1 MTIARQ
7 LLVLAC
13 LQAKPSVGRHRSV
26 STQLQQQALVG
37 TLPENQ
43 EEEARLLQLEERQRG
58 QQVQGVANARRGER
72 SYPYNAA
79 SGTAGAESLAQIAAR
94 SASGTAW
101 DERFVIASSETG
113 GQVVYI
119 PLGKHNPLLPAHP
132 LVESALQKPLA
143 VAVDGLNAL
152 LYVADSVA
160 RKVFRFRLAAR
171 DVDGEAKLSASADG
185 FVAENVEAV
194 GVAVDSAGGVY
205 FVDGGEG
212 KIYKADPLHVTNPI
226 LLYDGGKLSE
236 LNGPGQLY
244 VDNFHVYWANQ
255 SGGLAAGTIVRAP
268 IRRPDFRDEAGVKP
282 PGLKVLTS
290 SYDSAR
296 SVCAA
301 GDTVFFT
308 TGDGNN
314 AVYRFAG
321 ALSDHAKS
329 EKTLLFKLHG
339 GAGVG
344 VFVSP
349 KYDKEIVPQGARTG
363 GALGD
368 FLSAAFAFAM
378 ASAVAG
384 MAANV

>member
-1 MTIARQ
+1 MQ
-7 LLVLAC
+7 
-13 LQAKPSVGRHRSV
+13 
-26 STQLQQQALVG
+26 
-37 TLPENQ
+37 
-43 EEEARLLQLEERQRG
+43 RL
-58 QQVQGVANARRGER
+58 
-72 SYPYNAA
+72 
-79 SGTAGAESLAQIAAR
+79 R
-94 SASGTAW
+94 SA
-101 DERFVIASSETG
+101 F
-113 GQVVYI
+113 
-119 PLGKHNPLLPAHP
+119 K
-132 LVESALQKPLA
+132 KM
-143 VAVDGLNAL
+143 
-152 LYVADSVA
+152 
-160 RKVFRFRLAAR
+160 
-171 DVDGEAKLSASADG
+171 KLKSKICT
-185 FVAENVEAV
+185 
-194 GVAVDSAGGVY
+194 
-205 FVDGGEG
+205 G

-308 TGDGNN
+308 TGDGKFVRGSKAMTPASPATVLYDEVAEGVPLELAAAAAATGTASTAATSTPGAPATTFLNQCVWERTGSLLVATSN